1 MKRFVLRHKDMKK
14 QIKKLLL
21 TVLALVL
28 LPAPTAYAADSEG
41 LRIAIIDTG
50 ISATAVSAERIAAGK
65 NYILPQ
71 ENTEDQLG
79 HGTAV
84 ASVIVGSEPAGVTG
98 LCPAATLVPLVY
110 SSRNAAG
117 QAVQGGGDMLSQ
129 IICDA
134 VDVYGC
140 RIINISSGAKNG
152 SDALRKACDYA
163 EEKGALIVASA
174 GNAGLSDPNA
184 IYYPAAYKNVLSVG
198 ACDKTGKIA
207 DFSQKNNTV
216 NLLACGVDLQMA
228 SVAGKPVSGQGTS
241 FAAAV
246 VSGMAAKLWLAQP
259 ELTAAQVREQLLGL
273 TRSVD
278 GWKVLETDAAIVA
291 QPSEQTAFSDVHSTD
306 YFSTAVLWAKD
317 AGVTGGTSKT
327 TFSPNAVCT
336 RGQTMTLLW
345 RAAGCPEAETLSGFA
360 DVDADSYC
368 AKAVTWAVES
378 GISTGTGSGSFSPD
392 AVCTRGQIV
401 AFLYRA
407 AGSPET
413 ADTAVKF
420 SDVAPG
426 AYYADAVRWASA
438 NGIASGTGNGK
449 FSPDTVCTRGQIVT
463 LLYNYYGK
471 SA

>member
-1 MKRFVLRHKDMKK
+1 MKRFVLCRGTVEK
-14 QIKKLLL
+14 QIRKLILA
-21 TVLALVL
+21 VLALL
-28 LPAPTAYAADSEG
+28 LVPNVYASGSEEI
-41 LRIAIIDTG
+41 RIAIIDTG
-50 ISATAVSAERIAAGK
+50 ISTTAVSAERIAAGK

-71 ENTEDQLG
+71 EDTEDQLG

-84 ASVIVGSEPAGVTG
+84 ASVIVGSESAQVTG
-98 LCPAATLVPLVY
+98 ICPAATLVPLVY
-110 SSRNAAG
+110 SSRSAAG
-117 QAVQGGGDMLSQ
+117 KDVQGGGDMLSQ
-129 IICDA
+129 IIYDA

-140 RIINISSGAKNG
+140 RIINISSGAKSG

-163 EEKGALIVASA
+163 EEKGVLVVASA
-174 GNAGLSDPNA
+174 GNAGLTDPNA
-184 IYYPAAYKNVLSVG
+184 IYYPGAYENVVSVG
-198 ACDKTGKIA
+198 ACDETGKVA
-207 DFSQKNNTV
+207 DFSQKNSTV
-216 NLLACGVDLQMA
+216 DLLACGVDLLMA
-228 SVAGKPVSGQGTS
+228 SVAGKPVLGQGTS

-278 GWKVLETDAAIVA
+278 GWNVLETDAAIVA
-291 QPSEQTAFSDVHSTD
+291 QPAEQTAFSDVRSTD

-327 TFSPNAVCT
+327 TFSPSAVCT
-336 RGQTMTLLW
+336 RGQTMTFLW
-345 RAAGCPEAETLSGFA
+345 RAAGSPETETLSGFA

-368 AKAVTWAVES
+368 AKAVAWAVES
-378 GISTGTGSGSFSPD
+378 GISTGTGNGCFSPN

-401 AFLYRA
+401 ALLYRA

-413 ADTAVKF
+413 TDTAVEF

-438 NGIASGTGNGK
+438 NGIANGTGSGK
-449 FSPDTVCTRGQIVT
+449 FSPDAVCTRGQIVT
-463 LLYNYYGK
+463 FLYNYYGK
-471 SA
+471 AA